1 MAPAPDAKGMGLL
14 LGNSICFDDLWEF
27 PVDDFLVLAR
37 PDVSGLYLLSPSAR
51 LIWDLFRT
59 GLQFAEV
66 VREFASAYDIA
77 GELAQQDVSRTL
89 DEWRSGLLAHRC
101 LSSTWST
108 APAEASSSSGAAF
121 FRQDYLIQG
130 KNVRVILET
139 SELVDEIAPRFES
152 LPHAPSAP
160 DFTFRVVQEPDGF
173 RILCDGYCVGSEAG
187 VTAARG
193 VLLQEIVRSCRA
205 RDCLAVFH
213 AGACGSSTKC
223 VLFPAGT
230 QSGKTTLAAVLM
242 NMGLTFC
249 GDDSVLLERDTLS
262 VPIMPFSL
270 MIREGSWDILYPR
283 FPELRDAP
291 IVSRYGQAVRFLS
304 PAGMKQ
310 DGYSE
315 EVGAL
320 VFVRYNAGAANEIS
334 TLDPLQTLLRLQES
348 GFWVAHDK
356 ASIGAFLSWIKSTAS
371 FTLSYSDVDQAASII
386 RRLIG

>member
-1 MAPAPDAKGMGLL
+1 MPPAPDAKGVGLL
-14 LGNSICFDDLWEF
+14 LGNSICSEDLWEF

-37 PDVSGLYLLSPSAR
+37 PDVSGLYILSPSAR
-51 LIWDLFRT
+51 LIWELFKT
-59 GLQFAEV
+59 GAPFPEV
-66 VREFASAYDIA
+66 VQHFASAYDIA
-77 GELAQQDVSRTL
+77 GTVAEQDVSRTL
-89 DEWRSGLLAHRC
+89 DEWRSGLLAHRR

-108 APAEASSSSGAAF
+108 APAEVPTSSGAAF
-121 FRQDYLIQG
+121 FTRDYLIQG
-130 KNVRVILET
+130 KNVRVVLET

-173 RILCDGYCVGSEAG
+173 RVFCDGCCVGNEAG

-193 VLLQEIVRSCRA
+193 VLLQEIVRVCRA

-213 AGACGSSTKC
+213 AGACGSSSKC
-223 VLFPAGT
+223 ILFPAGT

-242 NMGLTFC
+242 KMGLTFY
-249 GDDSVLLERDTLS
+249 GDDSVLLERDTFS

-270 MIREGSWDILYPR
+270 MIREGSWDVLYPR

-291 IVSRYGQAVRFLS
+291 IVSRYGQLIRFLS

-310 DGYSE
+310 YGHCE

-320 VFVRYNAGAANEIS
+320 VFVRYQPDAANEIE
-334 TLDPLQTLLRLQES
+334 TLDLLQTLLRLQQS
-348 GFWVAHDK
+348 GFWVAHDEE
-356 ASIGAFLSWIKSTAS
+356 SIRAFLKWIQATAS
-371 FTLSYSDVDQAASII
+371 FTLIYSDVDEAASII
-386 RRLIG
+386 RRFAG